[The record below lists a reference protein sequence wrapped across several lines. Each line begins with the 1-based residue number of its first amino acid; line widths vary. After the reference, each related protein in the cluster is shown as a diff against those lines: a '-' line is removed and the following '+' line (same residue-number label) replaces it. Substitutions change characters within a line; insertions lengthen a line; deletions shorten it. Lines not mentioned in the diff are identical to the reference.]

1 MDNLDITDE
10 ILYKSCKKLEQN
22 LLDSLPNESDIEYE
36 FSNKF
41 KRKMNKLIKYEKR
54 HTMIKSIYSYSKK
67 VAVTFLIITMGLF
80 TVSMSVYAVRLKVI
94 NVITEIYEEF
104 TSIIFSKED
113 NSVSVDSKFKPA
125 LPNYIPKGFKEIDK
139 VESPIGLFIVYE
151 NDEYLQIRYSCD
163 EISNNSII
171 LDTEDAQVE
180 DININGYKAKY
191 IVKNNIQQL
200 VWNDSVSTY
209 LIDMESK
216 NIKMINNDKEELI
229 KIAES
234 IK

>member
-10 ILYKSCKKLEQN
+10 MLYKSCSRLEQN
-22 LLDSLPNESDIEYE
+22 LLDNLPNESDIEYE

-41 KRKMNKLIKYEKR
+41 KRKMSKLIKYEKR
-54 HTMIKSIYSYSKK
+54 HPIINSIYAYSKK
-67 VAVTFLIITMGLF
+67 IAIVFLIITMSAITL
-80 TVSMSVYAVRLKVI
+80 TMSVDAVRVKVFS
-94 NVITEIYEEF
+94 VITEIYEEF

-113 NSVSVDSKFKPA
+113 DSVSIDNEFKPA

-139 VESPIGLFIVYE
+139 VESSIGLFIVYE
-151 NDEYLQIRYSCD
+151 NNEYLQIRYSCD

-200 VWNDSVSTY
+200 VWNDSVSMY

-216 NIKMINNDKEELI
+216 NIKITNNDKKELI
-229 KIAES
+229 KMAES

>member
-10 ILYKSCKKLEQN
+10 MIYKSCKKLEQN
-22 LLDSLPNESDIEYE
+22 LLDNLPNEVDIEYE
-36 FSNKF
+36 FSSKF

-54 HTMIKSIYSYSKK
+54 SPIINSIYKYSKK
-67 VAVTFLIITMGLF
+67 IAIVFLIITMGLF
-80 TVSMSVYAVRLKVI
+80 TLSMSVEATRTKVI
-94 NVITEIYEEF
+94 NTITEIYEEF
-104 TSIIFSKED
+104 TSIIFSKENTNISID
-113 NSVSVDSKFKPA
+113 QEFKPT
-125 LPNYIPKGFKEIDK
+125 LPNYIPNGFNEIDK
-139 VESPIGLFIVYE
+139 VESDIGIFIVYE

-180 DININGYKAKY
+180 DIKINGYDAKY
-191 IVKNNIQQL
+191 IVKDNIQQL
-200 VWNDSVSTY
+200 VWNDNISSY

-216 NIKMINNDKEELI
+216 TSKLINNDKEELI
-229 KIAES
+229 NMAES

>member
-10 ILYKSCKKLEQN
+10 MLYKSCNKLEKN
-22 LLDSLPNESDIEYE
+22 LLDNLPNESDIEYE

-41 KRKMNKLIKYEKR
+41 ERKMKKLIKYEKR
-54 HTMIKSIYSYSKK
+54 HPIINSIYTYSKK
-67 VAVTFLIITMGLF
+67 IAIVFLIVTMGLF
-80 TVSMSVYAVRLKVI
+80 TLTISVEAVRSKVI
-94 NVITEIYEEF
+94 NVIIEIYEEF
-104 TSIIFSKED
+104 TSIMFSKED
-113 NSVSVDSKFKPA
+113 EDISINREFK
-125 LPNYIPKGFKEIDK
+125 LISPNYIPKGFKEIDK
-139 VESPIGLFIVYE
+139 VESSIGLFIVYE
-151 NDEYLQIRYSCD
+151 DDEYLQIRYSCD

-200 VWNDSVSTY
+200 VWNDSISTY

-216 NIKMINNDKEELI
+216 NIKMINNDKKELI
-229 KIAES
+229 KMAES

>member
-1 MDNLDITDE
+1 M
-10 ILYKSCKKLEQN
+10 
-22 LLDSLPNESDIEYE
+22 
-36 FSNKF
+36 
-41 KRKMNKLIKYEKR
+41 
-54 HTMIKSIYSYSKK
+54 
-67 VAVTFLIITMGLF
+67 
-80 TVSMSVYAVRLKVI
+80 
-94 NVITEIYEEF
+94 
-104 TSIIFSKED
+104 
-113 NSVSVDSKFKPA
+113 DSKFKPA

-180 DININGYKAKY
+180 DININGFDVKY
-191 IVKNNIQQL
+191 IVKDNIQQL
-200 VWNDSVSTY
+200 LWNDNTSSY

-216 NIKMINNDKEELI
+216 SSDMINNDKEELI

>member
-10 ILYKSCKKLEQN
+10 MLYKSCKKLEQH
-22 LLDSLPNESDIEYE
+22 LLDNLPNESDIEYE

-41 KRKMNKLIKYEKR
+41 KRKMSKLIKYEK
-54 HTMIKSIYSYSKK
+54 MNPIINSIYTYSKK
-67 VAVTFLIITMGLF
+67 TAIVFFIVTMGVF
-80 TVSMSVYAVRLKVI
+80 TLTMSAEAVKSKVI

-104 TSIIFSKED
+104 TSIMFLKED
-113 NSVSVDSKFKPA
+113 KDTSKDREFKA
-125 LPNYIPKGFKEIDK
+125 ISPNYIPQGFKEVDK
-139 VESPIGLFIVYE
+139 VDSPIGLFIVYE
-151 NDEYLQIRYSCD
+151 NNEYLQIRYSCD

-171 LDTEDAQVE
+171 LDTENAIVE
-180 DININGYKAKY
+180 DININGYDAKY
-191 IVKNNIQQL
+191 IVKDNIQQL
-200 VWNDSVSTY
+200 LWNDNTSSY

-216 NIKMINNDKEELI
+216 NIKMINNDKKELI

>member
-10 ILYKSCKKLEQN
+10 MLYKSCKKLEQH
-22 LLDSLPNESDIEYE
+22 LLDNLPNESDIEYE

-41 KRKMNKLIKYEKR
+41 KRKMSKLIKYEKR
-54 HTMIKSIYSYSKK
+54 NPIINSIYTYSKK
-67 VAVTFLIITMGLF
+67 TAIVFLIVATGLF
-80 TVSMSVYAVRLKVI
+80 TLTMSVEAVRLKVI

-163 EISNNSII
+163 EISTNSII
-171 LDTEDAQVE
+171 LDTEDAIVE
-180 DININGYKAKY
+180 DINVNGYDAKY
-191 IVKNNIQQL
+191 IVKDNIQQL
-200 VWNDSVSTY
+200 LWNDNTSSY

-216 NIKMINNDKEELI
+216 SSQMINSDKEELI
-229 KIAES
+229 KMVES